1 MKNKN
6 NNNVKMWQLFHP
18 EWFQAITGSTRAC
31 LEIKGYSTCSPAPPL
46 QSRFPGSYPLEGHF
60 HPILRFLP
68 QRQGPPY
75 PGGVGGEPIPRRVQ
89 PPPASTQDPSPSPG
103 PPRGRG
109 GEGAWIQRSSTMQVA
124 FLLFQA
130 NKSRSGAVG
139 PEKGAF
145 PLMNVISIPVNIHKI
160 TPALICIK

>member
-75 PGGVGGEPIPRRVQ
+75 PGGVGGNPSLGGSSHLQHPPRTPAPAPAPPGGEEGRGHGSSAHPPCKWLSCCSRRTKAGAAQWAPRRV
-89 PPPASTQDPSPSPG
+89 PS
-103 PPRGRG
+103 
-109 GEGAWIQRSSTMQVA
+109 
-124 FLLFQA
+124 L
-130 NKSRSGAVG
+130 
-139 PEKGAF
+139 
-145 PLMNVISIPVNIHKI
+145 
-160 TPALICIK
+160 

>member
-1 MKNKN
+1 
-6 NNNVKMWQLFHP
+6 MWQLFHP

-31 LEIKGYSTCSPAPPL
+31 LEIKGYSTCSPPL
-46 QSRFPGSYPLEGHF
+46 RRRADSQALIPQKGISTPSSASCPKGKGH
-60 HPILRFLP
+60 PT
-68 QRQGPPY
+68 
-75 PGGVGGEPIPRRVQ
+75 PGGWEGTHPSEG
-89 PPPASTQDPSPSPG
+89 PAASSIHPG
-103 PPRGRG
+103 PQPQPRPLRGRG
-109 GEGAWIQRSSTMQVA
+109 GERARIQHSSTMQVA